1 MLSTTVYPDQS
12 GKSLIAGKDIP
23 EWIFEF
29 NGYRC
34 PFLIIGYRM
43 GRLAIE
49 KLGLTKENS
58 YEMFV
63 FSEMG
68 IAHPQ
73 IKMIDGVQAATGAT
87 YGKGQLF
94 RLDYGKPAVTFYF
107 PGKSALRIHI
117 KNEFLDGA
125 GKFEYMK
132 YRKQGVKNAEIPPQP
147 ADEMINFASETPLD
161 EIFEVKEIS
170 GFTYEG
176 LKASFNKAKCEICG
190 EYTFER
196 YLRNRN
202 GKLVCIPCS
211 HYEEEEKKALAFQ
224 I

>member
-1 MLSTTVYPDQS
+1 MKNL
-12 GKSLIAGKDIP
+12 P

-43 GRLAIE
+43 GKLAME
-49 KLGLTKENS
+49 KLNLTKETS
-58 YEMFV
+58 YDMFV
-63 FSEMG
+63 FAEFG

-87 YGKGQLF
+87 YGKGQLY
-94 RLDYGKPAVTFYF
+94 RLNYGKPAINFYF
-107 PGKSALRIHI
+107 PGNGAVRINFR
-117 KNEFLDGA
+117 NEFLDRIS
-125 GKFEYMK
+125 KFEYMR
-132 YRKQGVKNAEIPPQP
+132 YRKQGVKNAEIPE
-147 ADEMINFASETPLD
+147 DLTFKILNFAAETSLD
-161 EIFEVKEIS
+161 EIFNVKEIPE
-170 GFTYEG
+170 FTFTPPTI
-176 LKASFNKAKCEICG
+176 SFNKSKCEICG

-196 YLRNRN
+196 YLRHRD

-211 HYEEEEKKALAFQ
+211 GYDKEEKT

>member
-1 MLSTTVYPDQS
+1 M
-12 GKSLIAGKDIP
+12 KDIP
-23 EWIFEF
+23 EWLFEF

-43 GRLAIE
+43 GRLAMD
-49 KLGLTKENS
+49 KLSLTRANS

-73 IKMIDGVQAATGAT
+73 IKMIDGVQAATAAT

-94 RLDYGKPAVTFYF
+94 RLNYGKPAVTFYF
-107 PGKSALRIHI
+107 PGRAAARINVR
-117 KNEFLDGA
+117 NEFLDRA
-125 GKFEYMK
+125 GTFEYMK
-132 YRKQGVKNAEIPPQP
+132 YRKQGVKNTEIPTQL
-147 ADEMINFASETPLD
+147 ADEMIGFASGTPLD
-161 EIFEVKEIS
+161 EVFNVKEMP
-170 GFTYEG
+170 GFKYEG
-176 LKASFNKAKCEICG
+176 LRTSFNKAKCEICG

-196 YLRNRN
+196 YLRHRN

-211 HYEEEEKKALAFQ
+211 EYEEEEKKAFSFQ
-224 I
+224 IQDGSC

>member
-1 MLSTTVYPDQS
+1 MLSET
-12 GKSLIAGKDIP
+12 KFRFAGENIP

-29 NGYRC
+29 NGYQC

-43 GRLAIE
+43 GKLAME
-49 KLGLTKENS
+49 KLNLTKENS

-63 FSEMG
+63 FAEMG

-94 RLDYGKPAVTFYF
+94 KLNYGKPAVTFYF
-107 PGKSALRIHI
+107 PNKGAVRIHI
-117 KNEFLDGA
+117 KNEFLDRI

-132 YRKQGVKNAEIPPQP
+132 YRKQGIKNTEIPSYL
-147 ADEMINFASETPLD
+147 AEEILNFAADSSIE
-161 EIFEVKEIS
+161 EIFNMKEVADFAFKPIKIS
-170 GFTYEG
+170 FE
-176 LKASFNKAKCEICG
+176 KAKCEICG
-190 EYTFER
+190 EYTYER
-196 YLRNRN
+196 YLRNRS

-211 HYEEEEKKALAFQ
+211 EYDKEEDKIKLHN
-224 I
+224 